1 MLMISSCIFS
11 SIAWAL
17 VLQTMKGEKMPDY
30 LPPNWVE
37 LFKNE
42 TGGRIL
48 LTLPDEMPIIEDKER
63 KRICQ
68 ELTDTLAGLKGDTI
82 RS

>member
-1 MLMISSCIFS
+1 
-11 SIAWAL
+11 
-17 VLQTMKGEKMPDY
+17 MKLAE
-30 LPPNWVE
+30 V
-37 LFKNE
+37 
-42 TGGRIL
+42 IL